1 MLKTSSEDLLRM
13 RFELDAPFAP
23 AGGQPEAIERISS
36 NYQKGAKEQTLLG
49 ITGSGKTF
57 VMAKVIERLQRPTII
72 IAHNK
77 TLAAQLYQEL
87 KALFPKNRVE
97 YFISYYD
104 YYQPESYIA
113 TSDTYI
119 EKEATINEEIEKM
132 RLHTTSSLMS
142 REDVIVVAS
151 ISCIYGLGN
160 PADYLALAHTVHRN
174 GPLERD
180 AFITKLVEMQ
190 YERADPIEAGRFRVR
205 GDVIDVIPGYDDTII
220 RIELFGDTIERIS
233 EIDPVTMEVIGELD
247 EVTIYPA
254 KQYVVPEEKM
264 HAAIDG
270 IRAELSERLPQL
282 PALEAQRLKQRTEFD
297 LEMIE
302 EMGYC
307 NGIEN
312 YSRYFD
318 GRNVGEPPFVLL
330 DYFPDEYLMIIDE
343 SHQTI
348 PQSRAMY
355 RGDKSRKDSLVEYG
369 FRLPCAYDNR
379 PLKFDEFESKF
390 DKVLFVSATPA
401 EYETQRSDDV
411 VELIIRPTGLL
422 DPTVEM
428 RPIEGQVKDLI
439 KEVERTVANGDR
451 VLVTTLTKRMAEDLT
466 DYLSGANIRVRY
478 LHSDIESLDRIELI
492 RQLRAGEFDVLVG
505 INLLREGLDIPEVSL
520 VAVLDADKEGFLRDT
535 RSLIQTM
542 GRAARNVNG
551 RVILYADR
559 ETDSIKRAVSIVRER
574 RSQQEAFNAQHR
586 IEPVT
591 IRKSIAEKKREIR
604 GTKHLAVEDLEKTI
618 ADLDAQM
625 HAAAEA
631 LEFEKAIELRERMKQ
646 LQKEFEER
654 NTHL

>member
-1 MLKTSSEDLLRM
+1 M
-13 RFELDAPFAP
+13 RFELSSPFEP
-23 AGGQPEAIERISS
+23 AGGQPEAIERLSK
-36 NYQKGAKEQTLLG
+36 NYAKGAKEQTLLG

-57 VMAKVIERLQRPTII
+57 VMANVIERLQRPTII

-87 KALFPKNRVE
+87 KGLFPKNRVE

-160 PADYLALAHTVHRN
+160 PADFLALAQKVEQR
-174 GPLERD
+174 GQLEREG
-180 AFITKLVEMQ
+180 FITRLVEMQ
-190 YERADPIEAGRFRVR
+190 YERADPLEAGRFRVR
-205 GDVIDVIPGYDDTII
+205 GDTIDIIPGYDDTII
-220 RIELFGDTIERIS
+220 RIELFGDEVDRIS
-233 EIDPVTMEVIGELD
+233 EIDPVTMERIVELD
-247 EVTIYPA
+247 EITIYPA

-264 HAAIDG
+264 QAAIKG
-270 IRAELSERLPQL
+270 IRQELSQRLTEL

-318 GRNVGEPPFVLL
+318 GRSVGEPPFVLL
-330 DYFPDEYLMIIDE
+330 DYFPDDYLMIIDE

-348 PQSRAMY
+348 PQARAMY
-355 RGDKSRKDSLVEYG
+355 RGDKSRKDALVEYG

-379 PLKFDEFESKF
+379 PLRFEEFESKF
-390 DKVLFVSATPA
+390 DKVLYVSATPA
-401 EYETQRSDDV
+401 DYETQRSDDT

-422 DPTVEM
+422 DPTVDI
-428 RPIEGQVKDLI
+428 RPIEGQVTDLI
-439 KEVERTVANGDR
+439 QEIEHTVSNGDR

-466 DYLSGANIRVRY
+466 NYLSGANIRVRY

-559 ETDSIKRAVSIVRER
+559 ETDSIKRAVAIVRER
-574 RSQQEAFNAQHR
+574 RRHQEAFNTEHG
-586 IEPVT
+586 ITPVT
-591 IRKSIAEKKREIR
+591 IRKAITDKKREIR
-604 GTKHLAVEDLEKTI
+604 GTKHLADEDLEKTI
-618 ADLDAQM
+618 ADIDAQM
-625 HAAAEA
+625 RLAAEN
-631 LEFEKAIELRERMKQ
+631 LDFEKAIELREHLKA
-646 LQKEFEER
+646 LQDEYAKR
-654 NTHL
+654 S